1 MTLRPARLAAALLVL
16 AAVAVP
22 GTAPALTETEVAESL
37 LCYACPGEPL
47 TADRCPGGDQM
58 RSAIRRMIA
67 EGKTKQEILDYFV
80 AQLGEDILTI
90 PPKRGFNLVAYIGPF
105 VGLVAGLVVAGVL
118 VRRWGSAGDPKGPGG
133 GKGPGPPEVDEET
146 RRRIDEELSHLDE
159 EA

>member
-1 MTLRPARLAAALLVL
+1 MTFRPSRLVAVLLLLAAA
-16 AAVAVP
+16 AVP
-22 GTAPALTETEVAESL
+22 GRAVALTETEVAESL

-90 PPKRGFNLVAYIGPF
+90 PPKRGFNLVAYAGPF
-105 VGLVAGLVVAGVL
+105 VGLVIGLVVAAAL
-118 VRRWGSAGDPKGPGG
+118 VRRWGSAGRSGG
-133 GKGPGPPEVDEET
+133 GGDGQGPGPPEVDEET

-159 EA
+159 EV

>member
-1 MTLRPARLAAALLVL
+1 MTLRPARLVAVLLLLAAA
-16 AAVAVP
+16 AVP
-22 GTAPALTETEVAESL
+22 GRAVALTETEVAESL
-37 LCYACPGEPL
+37 LCYSCPGEPL
-47 TADRCPGGDQM
+47 TACRCAGADQM

-90 PPKRGFNLVAYIGPF
+90 PPKRGFNLVAYAGPF
-105 VGLVAGLVVAGVL
+105 VGLVIGLVVAAVL
-118 VRRWGSAGDPKGPGG
+118 VHRWGSAGRSGG
-133 GKGPGPPEVDEET
+133 EGDGKGPGPPEVDEET

>member
-1 MTLRPARLAAALLVL
+1 MTFRPAPLAAALLL
-16 AAVAVP
+16 LAAAVAP
-22 GTAPALTETEVAESL
+22 GPALALTETEVAESL

-80 AQLGEDILTI
+80 AQLGEEILTI
-90 PPKRGFNLVAYIGPF
+90 PPKRGFNLVAYAGPF
-105 VGLVAGLVVAGVL
+105 VGLVIGLVVAAVF
-118 VRRWGSAGDPKGPGG
+118 VRRWSSAGRSGGPGH
-133 GKGPGPPEVDEET
+133 GKGPGPPEVDEKT
-146 RRRIDEELSHLDE
+146 RRRIDEELSYLDE